1 MYLLGRSDQRDVTVD
16 TGQKG
21 STGGKEQENPAD
33 YIEFIATSAAYH
45 FFKEADKGTE
55 AFDSEDDKGFFCIS
69 HDYGTEKLDFPLFG
83 QEYGDLLKKKLGIA
97 VAASVLDTVKDWF
110 QDIAKE
116 NQFSLVKL
124 DGEEFRNLKAYWGL
138 FNYSVSSDETL
149 KAGWLP
155 QMYHGRGGAGLLFKE
170 TMFACKDKKS
180 LEKFKYNE
188 DLFAGENPPQYKPGG
203 LFGMGDRFDKAKTT
217 FNEVMIDKKTTLDDL
232 LERTYATLS
241 KLYFNE

>member
-1 MYLLGRSDQRDVTVD
+1 M
-16 TGQKG
+16 
-21 STGGKEQENPAD
+21 
-33 YIEFIATSAAYH
+33 
-45 FFKEADKGTE
+45 
-55 AFDSEDDKGFFCIS
+55 
-69 HDYGTEKLDFPLFG
+69 
-83 QEYGDLLKKKLGIA
+83 
-97 VAASVLDTVKDWF
+97 
-110 QDIAKE
+110 
-116 NQFSLVKL
+116 KL

-188 DLFAGENPPQYKPGG
+188 DLFAGENPPQYKSSVWSN
-203 LFGMGDRFDKAKTT
+203 RFSKAEDT
-217 FNEVMIDKKTTLDDL
+217 FNEVMTDKKTTLDDL